1 MALKKFLMFGVV
13 AGLLVACGD
22 EASDKSPV
30 QVAEESSSSVD
41 EVLSSSVNVEESSSS
56 VESEGLSSSVES
68 GASSSSE
75 KSTESSSGKNTE
87 PAEVSS
93 CSVAEESSSSM
104 TVEPSSSSVKIE
116 QSSSSEKA
124 EASSSSVK
132 VQESSSS
139 VKVEESSS
147 SAKTDASSSSE
158 KPVESSSSEKVVE
171 SSSSDGIA
179 ESSSSEY
186 YKLSWDY
193 LNSSIPYDT
202 IIDSRDGQV
211 YKVVTIGSLIWMA
224 ENLNYYDTIQSPDLK
239 RHSWCL
245 NDRVVNCEHYG
256 RYYDNPIALDYDS
269 TQTSA
274 VYKRYMNEEGGY
286 DSLSVVGVCPN
297 GWRIPTR
304 SEWLHLDSSCK
315 VRSAQWNGE
324 NSCGVSIYNSGYR
337 YLYQDSVSYFRN
349 GAYFWTASYNSS
361 AKPSTIV
368 FEKNGLSGVYGIFR
382 GSGLSI
388 RCVKDD

>member
-13 AGLLVACGD
+13 AGLLFACGD
-22 EASDKSPV
+22 DASDKSPV
-30 QVAEESSSSVD
+30 QVAEESSSSID
-41 EVLSSSVNVEESSSS
+41 EVLSSSVKVEEFSSSAQT
-56 VESEGLSSSVES
+56 EGLSSSVENE
-68 GASSSSE
+68 APSSSE
-75 KSTESSSGKNTE
+75 KSAK
-87 PAEVSS
+87 
-93 CSVAEESSSSM
+93 SSSSKDAES
-104 TVEPSSSSVKIE
+104 VEKSSSSVKADEYSSSVKVE
-116 QSSSSEKA
+116 QSSSSEKVQ
-124 EASSSSVK
+124 EFSSSSEI
-132 VQESSSS
+132 QESSSS

-147 SAKTDASSSSE
+147 STKTDVSSSSE

-388 RCVKDD
+388 RCVKDN

>member
-1 MALKKFLMFGVV
+1 MHKKIRFLLFFLVI
-13 AGLLVACGD
+13 LVACSENATSPQD
-22 EASDKSPV
+22 SQEYSSANESTPMFFSSSSAKS
-30 QVAEESSSSVD
+30 EESSSS
-41 EVLSSSVNVEESSSS
+41 EKHIESSSSEKNENKSSSSAKSEESSSS
-56 VESEGLSSSVES
+56 
-68 GASSSSE
+68 E
-75 KSTESSSGKNTE
+75 KH
-87 PAEVSS
+87 
-93 CSVAEESSSSM
+93 
-104 TVEPSSSSVKIE
+104 I
-116 QSSSSEKA
+116 
-124 EASSSSVK
+124 
-132 VQESSSS
+132 
-139 VKVEESSS
+139 
-147 SAKTDASSSSE
+147 
-158 KPVESSSSEKVVE
+158 ESSSSEKVVE

-388 RCVKDD
+388 RCVKDN

>member
-1 MALKKFLMFGVV
+1 MLKKFVLGGMVVV
-13 AGLLVACGD
+13 AALLGNACGD
-22 EASDKSPV
+22 DGSSDSPAGPADSEVTLSSSSEDVISGNGSSSSVTESPSTSSGQAPQSAESDGSSSSEKTVGGSSSSDGKASSSSGKV
-30 QVAEESSSSVD
+30 ESSSSGKGEKSSSSEGAAGSSSSDVVA
-41 EVLSSSVNVEESSSS
+41 ESSSSEKSSSSVAESSSS
-56 VESEGLSSSVES
+56 VES
-68 GASSSSE
+68 SSSE
-75 KSTESSSGKNTE
+75 
-87 PAEVSS
+87 V
-93 CSVAEESSSSM
+93 
-104 TVEPSSSSVKIE
+104 PSSSS
-116 QSSSSEKA
+116 
-124 EASSSSVK
+124 
-132 VQESSSS
+132 
-139 VKVEESSS
+139 
-147 SAKTDASSSSE
+147 
-158 KPVESSSSEKVVE
+158 VVE
-171 SSSSDGIA
+171 SSSSVA
-179 ESSSSEY
+179 ESSSSSEDDVSSSSEY

-193 LNSSIPYDT
+193 LNPSIPYDT

-211 YKVVTIGSLIWMA
+211 YKVVTIGNQTWMA

-388 RCVKDD
+388 RCVKDN

>member
-13 AGLLVACGD
+13 AGLLFACGD
-22 EASDKSPV
+22 DASDKSPV

-56 VESEGLSSSVES
+56 FESEGLSSSVEN

-93 CSVAEESSSSM
+93 CSVAEESSSST

-158 KPVESSSSEKVVE
+158 KPAESSSSEKV
-171 SSSSDGIA
+171 A
-179 ESSSSEY
+179 ESSSSEKSSSSANIPSKLY
-186 YKLSWDY
+186 DCEIYKCVTTKY
-193 LNSSIPYDT
+193 LNPD
-202 IIDSRDGQV
+202 IDYGEYLDVRDSQV
-211 YKVVTIGSLIWMA
+211 YRTVQIGEQVWMA
-224 ENLNYYDTIQSPDLK
+224 QNLNYSIEGSFCFSNNSSYCNTG
-239 RHSWCL
+239 
-245 NDRVVNCEHYG
+245 G
-256 RYYDNPIALDYDS
+256 RLY
-269 TQTSA
+269 QW
-274 VYKRYMNEEGGY
+274 
-286 DSLSVVGVCPN
+286 SLARNVCPN
-297 GWRIPTR
+297 GW
-304 SEWLHLDSSCK
+304 HLPDTTDFGIL
-315 VRSAQWNGE
+315 RDFAEQNNGGISVGNSLKSGKNDVFGFAGLVNGGYQTGPNGKFSQYQRQFYWTDTADAE
-324 NSCGVSIYNSGYR
+324 NEDYAEVR
-337 YLYQDSVSYFRN
+337 YLEKTGNYLAYETFRKTWSLSV
-349 GAYFWTASYNSS
+349 
-361 AKPSTIV
+361 
-368 FEKNGLSGVYGIFR
+368 
-382 GSGLSI
+382 
-388 RCVKDD
+388 RCIKDN

>member
-1 MALKKFLMFGVV
+1 MHKKIRFLLFFLVI
-13 AGLLVACGD
+13 LVACSENVSSPQD
-22 EASDKSPV
+22 SQEYSSANESTPMFFSSSSAKS
-30 QVAEESSSSVD
+30 EESSSS
-41 EVLSSSVNVEESSSS
+41 EKHIESSSSEKNENKSSSSAKSEESSSS
-56 VESEGLSSSVES
+56 EKHIE
-68 GASSSSE
+68 SSSSE
-75 KSTESSSGKNTE
+75 KNENKSSSSAK
-87 PAEVSS
+87 S
-93 CSVAEESSSSM
+93 EESSSS
-104 TVEPSSSSVKIE
+104 
-116 QSSSSEKA
+116 EKHI
-124 EASSSSVK
+124 
-132 VQESSSS
+132 
-139 VKVEESSS
+139 
-147 SAKTDASSSSE
+147 
-158 KPVESSSSEKVVE
+158 ESSSSEKVVE

-388 RCVKDD
+388 RCVKDN

>member
-1 MALKKFLMFGVV
+1 MDFKRFLMVGAV
-13 AGLLVACGD
+13 AAVLVACGD
-22 EASDKSPV
+22 DASDKSPV
-30 QVAEESSSSVD
+30 QVAEVSSSSVD

-158 KPVESSSSEKVVE
+158 KPAESSSSEKV
-171 SSSSDGIA
+171 A
-179 ESSSSEY
+179 ESSSSEKPVESSSSAMSIY
-186 YKLSWDY
+186 DAEN
-193 LNSSIPYDT
+193 NSLTDL
-202 IIDSRDGQV
+202 RDNRV
-211 YKVVTIGSLIWMA
+211 YKTVTIGDQIWMA
-224 ENLNYYDTIQSPDLK
+224 ENLNYMPEDTAGTI
-239 RHSWCL
+239 
-245 NDRVVNCEHYG
+245 YG
-256 RYYDNPIALDYDS
+256 GATVCGGGELDSQEDS
-269 TQTSA
+269 GECSIFGRLYLGSIVFQNTTSS
-274 VYKRYMNEEGGY
+274 NHQ
-286 DSLSVVGVCPN
+286 GVCPD
-297 GWRIPTR
+297 GWIVPLKKDFETMI
-304 SEWLHLDSSCK
+304 SFL
-315 VRSAQWNGE
+315 GE
-324 NSCGVSIYNSGYR
+324 NPSSKLKKDDGMWSNSEHSNLSGF
-337 YLYQDSVSYFRN
+337 SAVKA
-349 GAYFWTASYNSS
+349 GAFSS
-361 AKPSTIV
+361 SLKKYSFEGNYIFY
-368 FEKNGLSGVYGIFR
+368 FEKSSQYTYFFRLLDKQDDIPSYSYGLKHYMYSV
-382 GSGLSI
+382 
-388 RCVKDD
+388 RCLKK

>member
-1 MALKKFLMFGVV
+1 MLKKFVLGGMVVV
-13 AGLLVACGD
+13 AALLGNACGD
-22 EASDKSPV
+22 DGSSDSPAAPADGEVSLSSSDDVVLGNSSSSSVTESPSTSSGQVSQSAESDGSSSSEKAVGGSSSSDGKASSSSGKVESSSGKGEKSSSSEG
-30 QVAEESSSSVD
+30 VAGSSSSDVVAESSSS
-41 EVLSSSVNVEESSSS
+41 EKSSSSVAESSSS
-56 VESEGLSSSVES
+56 VES
-68 GASSSSE
+68 SSSE
-75 KSTESSSGKNTE
+75 
-87 PAEVSS
+87 
-93 CSVAEESSSSM
+93 
-104 TVEPSSSSVKIE
+104 E
-116 QSSSSEKA
+116 QSSSS
-124 EASSSSVK
+124 
-132 VQESSSS
+132 
-139 VKVEESSS
+139 
-147 SAKTDASSSSE
+147 
-158 KPVESSSSEKVVE
+158 VVE
-171 SSSSDGIA
+171 SSSSVA
-179 ESSSSEY
+179 ESSSSSEDDVSSSSEY

-193 LNSSIPYDT
+193 LNPSIPYDT

-211 YKVVTIGSLIWMA
+211 YKVVTVGSLIWMA

-388 RCVKDD
+388 RCVKDN